1 MKVLVALGVRDAWAL
16 VEHAIRMLQPTALEL
31 LLVYVVDEEHHQ
43 NVLRLPGGLGR
54 RREPHDMR
62 RQALAQAEDQA
73 GGRSLERGVEAA
85 LACGISREQ
94 VDRRLVRGRPAQTIV
109 ALVEDE
115 GCDLIVVRA
124 RDEVQVHVPPG
135 PASVG
140 HTARFILDHAPC
152 DVFLLRA

>member
-1 MKVLVALGVRDAWAL
+1 VKALVALGVRDAWAL
-16 VEHAIRMLQPTALEL
+16 VEHTIRMLQPTVLEL
-31 LLVYVVDEEHHQ
+31 LLVYVVDEERQQ

-54 RREPHDMR
+54 RREPHEMR
-62 RQALAQAEDQA
+62 REGLAQAEDQA

-85 LACGISREQ
+85 LACGISPEH
-94 VDRRLVRGRPAQTIV
+94 VDRRLVRGRPAHAIV
-109 ALVEDE
+109 ALAGDE

-124 RDEVQVHVPPG
+124 RDEGLVRVPVG

-152 DVFLLRA
+152 DVLLVRA